1 MTWVV
6 GMPTGWGYSF
16 GLSDV
21 RVTLANGDE
30 LDCLQ
35 KIHQVGP
42 FVAAGFAGSVQ
53 IGFGMLE
60 ALYRLLYLEDKTRAW
75 DPVAI
80 AQSWPEDAR
89 KVFALFPEEER
100 ALQSHLLLLSTHPTE
115 NDGGTWPLAYGYI
128 FRSPD
133 FLPEQIPV
141 HNIGAIGSGNGI
153 VECKSAIDRIANDF
167 DARFSLMKGE
177 QGTHGGMGTRL
188 GFDLTCILKRIRP
201 SGVSAHLHYCWA
213 YRGEVIIKTNNHST
227 EGQWTAFEA
236 GSGYGQS
243 PDAQPT
249 LNLTADGVEAFE
261 MPPIAASWQEFVEIL
276 DASGA
281 SAAGCVA

>member
-1 MTWVV
+1 
-6 GMPTGWGYSF
+6 
-16 GLSDV
+16 
-21 RVTLANGDE
+21 
-30 LDCLQ
+30 
-35 KIHQVGP
+35 
-42 FVAAGFAGSVQ
+42 VQ

-60 ALYRLLYLEDKTRAW
+60 TLYRLLYLEDKTQAW

-80 AQSWPEDAR
+80 AQWWPEDAR

-100 ALQSHLLLLSTHPTE
+100 VLQSHLLLLSTHPTD
-115 NDGGTWPLAYGYI
+115 NGGGSWPLAYGYI

-141 HNIGAIGSGNGI
+141 HNIDAIGSGNGI
-153 VECKSAIDRIANDF
+153 VECRTAIDRIANDF
-167 DARFSLMKGE
+167 DARFALMKGE
-177 QGTHGGMGTRL
+177 QGIHGGMGTRL
-188 GFDLTCILKRIRP
+188 GFDLTRILKRIRP
-201 SGVSAHLHYCWA
+201 SGVSAHLHYCWT

-227 EGQWTAFEA
+227 EGPWTAFEA
-236 GSGYGQS
+236 GSGYDRS

-261 MPPIAASWQEFVEIL
+261 MPPIATSWQELVEIL
-276 DASGA
+276 DAGGA